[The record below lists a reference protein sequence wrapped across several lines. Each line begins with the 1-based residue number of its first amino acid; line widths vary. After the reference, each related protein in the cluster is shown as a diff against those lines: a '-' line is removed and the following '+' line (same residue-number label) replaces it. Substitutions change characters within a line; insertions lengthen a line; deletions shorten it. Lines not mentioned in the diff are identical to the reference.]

1 MSDFNQALAKEF
13 IAACKEGESA
23 IVTAFEKAF
32 EITNVKPTLGEPT
45 SWTQIE
51 EQDWLLG
58 EGQVITWSTAAM
70 SVAMVIPAGED
81 FPPDWAAMPDTEPRE
96 KRLAS
101 LPNDLSDGILPE
113 SMAGAKGELG
123 WCVNLRFS
131 LEAGKL
137 AKNSVVIPISIVE
150 PTAKVYLIGPFEN
163 PAAIFQNP
171 TEEELAEPTEA
182 PAGTAKKLESEFD
195 RLPPYARSLLKIR
208 LPVRVTLAS
217 TKQSVQRVQQ
227 LGPGSILQFDRSCE
241 ESLTLEVGDHQ
252 LAEGEA
258 VRVGEQFG
266 LRISAITP
274 PQERFEAV
282 TKR

>member
-1 MSDFNQALAKEF
+1 MSDFNQAFAEEF
-13 IAACKEGESA
+13 TAACKQGESA
-23 IVTAFEKAF
+23 ITTAFENAF
-32 EITNVKPTLGEPT
+32 EVTIKSTPEEPT
-45 SWTQIE
+45 SWAKIE
-51 EQDWLLG
+51 DEKWLRE
-58 EGQVITWSTAAM
+58 EGLVITWSTAAM
-70 SVAMVIPAGED
+70 SVAMVLPAGED
-81 FPPDWAAMPDTEPRE
+81 FPPIWAAMPDSEPRE
-96 KRLAS
+96 KRLGN
-101 LPNDLSDGILPE
+101 LPKELADGILPE
-113 SMAGAKGELG
+113 SMAGAKGQLG
-123 WCVNLRFS
+123 WCVNLAFS

-137 AKNSVVIPISIVE
+137 AKNATVIPISIPE
-150 PTAKVYLIGPFEN
+150 PASTIYLVGPFEK
-163 PAAIFQNP
+163 PAAIFQDP
-171 TEEELAEPTEA
+171 TKEDLAEMNEETLGSP
-182 PAGTAKKLESEFD
+182 KKLESEFD

-274 PQERFEAV
+274 PQERFDAV